1 MIAAAITVAVAAAVA
16 VYHGPFGQDRE
27 LLGITRLPVQLAIE
41 KDVDCCFGA
50 LCKRM
55 THSECIRTGGRVVQ
69 DCTEC
74 ER

>member
-1 MIAAAITVAVAAAVA
+1 MKRLAVVVAITVAVAVAAVVV
-16 VYHGPFGQDRE
+16 VYHE
-27 LLGITRLPVQLAIE
+27 TLSITRQPVQLAE

-55 THSECIRTGGRVVQ
+55 THSECLASGGRPVQ
-69 DCTEC
+69 DCQEC